1 MVKENVLEMDRV
13 LQYRLEGKRV
23 NILGCWRIIMQWC
36 VNQSFATVLQ
46 GHVVSNFMIN
56 VCN

>member
-23 NILGCWRIIMQWC
+23 NILGCWRIIMQ
-36 VNQSFATVLQ
+36 
-46 GHVVSNFMIN
+46 
-56 VCN
+56 